1 MVLKSKGSFSG
12 LLAVRDSEESRREE
26 TCIVTAY
33 DILDTPEP
41 GQTKITRLKRRNA
54 LRSRKTSTCCL
65 FLLVMGFLLPASMP
79 AYAGSPK
86 VGHQR
91 HALADFPTV
100 DPNYIYDQ
108 LFYMATSF
116 QHREAG
122 YDNNL
127 PVNIN
132 GHDEFASYWS
142 QEMVKNL
149 AGFGPQIRIDKFP
162 VQGWQNR
169 PAILSAFNV
178 KVSVPGVTH
187 P

>member
-1 MVLKSKGSFSG
+1 MALKSQGSY
-12 LLAVRDSEESRREE
+12 
-26 TCIVTAY
+26 AY

-41 GQTKITRLKRRNA
+41 GPTRITRLKRRYA
-54 LRSRKTSTCCL
+54 LRSRITSTYCL
-65 FLLVMGFLLPASMP
+65 FLLIMSFLLPATIP
-79 AYAGSPK
+79 AYADSPEP
-86 VGHQR
+86 GYQR

-108 LFYMATSF
+108 LFYMASNF

-127 PVNIN
+127 PANIN

-149 AGFGPQIRIDKFP
+149 AGFGPQVRIDKFP

-169 PAILSAFNV
+169 PAILPAFNV
-178 KVSVPGVTH
+178 EVSVPGVSH
-187 P
+187 SEQVVVIG

>member
-1 MVLKSKGSFSG
+1 MQQRI
-12 LLAVRDSEESRREE
+12 LAV
-26 TCIVTAY
+26 
-33 DILDTPEP
+33 L
-41 GQTKITRLKRRNA
+41 
-54 LRSRKTSTCCL
+54 STCGL
-65 FLLVMGFLLPASMP
+65 FLLTMSFLLNTPLPAHAHTSITKNQ
-79 AYAGSPK
+79 A
-86 VGHQR
+86 

-127 PVNIN
+127 PANVN

-149 AGFGPQIRIDKFP
+149 AGFGPQVRIDKFP

-169 PAILSAFNV
+169 PATEPAFNV
-178 KVSVPGVTH
+178 EVSVPGITH